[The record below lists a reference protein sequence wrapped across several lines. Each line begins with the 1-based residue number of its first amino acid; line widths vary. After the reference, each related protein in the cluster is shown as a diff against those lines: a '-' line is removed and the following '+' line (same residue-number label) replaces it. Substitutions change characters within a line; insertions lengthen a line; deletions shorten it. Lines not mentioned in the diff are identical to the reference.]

1 MSQEDHGKEEMLR
14 LLNKAIQHV
23 CDLSA
28 LKAEIESKQA
38 GPWEKLMNTVRRHIQ
53 GLLKVRP
60 DMERERDNLL
70 AEMNTERN
78 RGEAGE
84 RH

>member
-1 MSQEDHGKEEMLR
+1 MLR

-23 CDLSA
+23 RDLSA
-28 LKAEIESKQA
+28 LKAEIESKSA
-38 GPWEKLMNTVRRHIQ
+38 GPWEKLLNTLRRHIQ
-53 GLLKVRP
+53 GLIKSRP

-78 RGEAGE
+78 RGETNQSD
-84 RH
+84 